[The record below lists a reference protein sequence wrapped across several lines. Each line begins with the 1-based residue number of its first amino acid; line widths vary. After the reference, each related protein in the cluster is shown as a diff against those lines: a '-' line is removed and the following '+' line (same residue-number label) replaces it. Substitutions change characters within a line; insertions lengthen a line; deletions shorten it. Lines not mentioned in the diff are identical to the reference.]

1 MAPARTTSVSSRMM
15 TLFGALTLALIYL
28 NAGDI
33 WTAATRFL
41 NSGTV
46 TALTQADRAIFE
58 ALSPLRQQRG
68 ATATALQ
75 TQDDPKAQ
83 IAEIRRL
90 VAERTERAI
99 EALRRSGV
107 AGADRDAAEMRD
119 LMAAMAARG
128 ASVDREAAKPRA

>member
-1 MAPARTTSVSSRMM
+1 MM

-99 EALRRSGV
+99 EALR
-107 AGADRDAAEMRD
+107 
-119 LMAAMAARG
+119 
-128 ASVDREAAKPRA
+128 